1 MRPLF
6 AIVPLV
12 ALLSW
17 LGEPS
22 GPDTAVSN
30 VDTAATSSTG
40 QVLARDLSA
49 STQDLILSGSGPVL
63 NGGHIMPVGWTAGR

>member
-22 GPDTAVSN
+22 GP
-30 VDTAATSSTG
+30 DTAATSSTG